1 MQYKLKNL
9 VWFLITLLYILTA
22 LSVSGCASGPMV
34 SVSAYTM
41 DSTYQRDCVGPN
53 APFRPTDRECRQ
65 RFEPHTQSNQV
76 QRVTSPEKM
85 EQWQRDIHQRQ
96 QCRRTGRGW
105 PEGLK

>member
-9 VWFLITLLYILTA
+9 TWFCITLVYVTILLMT
-22 LSVSGCASGPMV
+22 SGCASGPMI

-41 DSTYQRDCVGPN
+41 DATYQRDCVGPN

-65 RFEPHTQSNQV
+65 RFEPHTQTGQV
-76 QRVTSPEKM
+76 KRVTRPEEM

-96 QCRRTGRGW
+96 QCRRTGEGC
-105 PEGLK
+105 PQGLK